1 MELTKNRIT
10 TTNLKAAKYVEFTV
24 DDDFNVPDVKGDI
37 DRQIASKG
45 QVTIENIDVME
56 GKARITGT
64 VSYAILYQTD
74 REGDSFESH
83 DGELPFEETIN
94 ADELSLGD
102 KVSVQGVLEDLYV
115 TVINSRKYE
124 VRGLV
129 GVKLWACQQITAE
142 GAVGIA
148 NGSGIECMTEKVSFT
163 NLAASSRD
171 IMKIKE
177 DIEIPANKP
186 NIGRVLWDQVNFSE
200 IESRATDVGV
210 HISGKMDIFVIYK
223 PDDEVAPVQYVSATR
238 EFQDTVNCDGID
250 EDMILDDM
258 ITASRGSVSVRANDG
273 GEDRI
278 LQVESSLNVDIK
290 VYEDVEA
297 DLLKD
302 MFSYS
307 AQVDPVRSR
316 FSYENLLRRNN
327 AKTRVAKKERLK
339 SSQPSILQIVN
350 VTGSVDIDDVRPA
363 DDAVVVEGAVKAA
376 VLYVSSDDSRPLCQ
390 MEVVAPFSYRV
401 ETVPLRTQDSIRIT
415 PALNQITAALPGND
429 EVEIKAIVDMG
440 MTIFT
445 RKEIELIDDMTV
457 APVDMKKKAV
467 APGIVGYVVRD
478 GDSIWSIAKQYYSSL
493 DSIRKLNRL
502 EGDDVKV
509 GDRLIV
515 VKCAGK
521 N

>member
-238 EFQDTVNCDGID
+238 S
-250 EDMILDDM
+250 
-258 ITASRGSVSVRANDG
+258 SRT
-273 GEDRI
+273 
-278 LQVESSLNVDIK
+278 L
-290 VYEDVEA
+290 
-297 DLLKD
+297 
-302 MFSYS
+302 
-307 AQVDPVRSR
+307 
-316 FSYENLLRRNN
+316 
-327 AKTRVAKKERLK
+327 
-339 SSQPSILQIVN
+339 
-350 VTGSVDIDDVRPA
+350 
-363 DDAVVVEGAVKAA
+363 
-376 VLYVSSDDSRPLCQ
+376 
-390 MEVVAPFSYRV
+390 
-401 ETVPLRTQDSIRIT
+401 
-415 PALNQITAALPGND
+415 
-429 EVEIKAIVDMG
+429 
-440 MTIFT
+440 
-445 RKEIELIDDMTV
+445 
-457 APVDMKKKAV
+457 
-467 APGIVGYVVRD
+467 
-478 GDSIWSIAKQYYSSL
+478 
-493 DSIRKLNRL
+493 
-502 EGDDVKV
+502 
-509 GDRLIV
+509 
-515 VKCAGK
+515 
-521 N
+521 

>member
-1 MELTKNRIT
+1 MEIHIGDRVAEIELVSKEDNKVVLTIDGKPFEADVVMAENGTCNILMDGRSANAQLIRRENGKSYKVNT
-10 TTNLKAAKYVEFTV
+10 HYSSFNVEIVDSQAKYL
-24 DDDFNVPDVKGDI
+24 
-37 DRQIASKG
+37 R
-45 QVTIENIDVME
+45 M
-56 GKARITGT
+56 
-64 VSYAILYQTD
+64 
-74 REGDSFESH
+74 
-83 DGELPFEETIN
+83 
-94 ADELSLGD
+94 
-102 KVSVQGVLEDLYV
+102 
-115 TVINSRKYE
+115 RK
-124 VRGLV
+124 
-129 GVKLWACQQITAE
+129 
-142 GAVGIA
+142 
-148 NGSGIECMTEKVSFT
+148 
-163 NLAASSRD
+163 
-171 IMKIKE
+171 KE
-177 DIEIPANKP
+177 
-186 NIGRVLWDQVNFSE
+186 
-200 IESRATDVGV
+200 
-210 HISGKMDIFVIYK
+210 
-223 PDDEVAPVQYVSATR
+223 
-238 EFQDTVNCDGID
+238 
-250 EDMILDDM
+250 
-258 ITASRGSVSVRANDG
+258 TASRGSVSVRANDG

-316 FSYENLLRRNN
+316 FSYENLLMRNN
-327 AKTRVAKKERLK
+327 AKTRVVKKERLK

-502 EGDDVKV
+502 EGDDVKA